1 MRRALITRRIRSKPR
16 PPQTRRPRL
25 MQRRTRANKNPGVR
39 GHREARVRDRRDD
52 QARSSGDR
60 RGRESRAGS
69 NDENGLPAG
78 GRRTVR
84 GRETSGGGD
93 HPRAGRGGAD
103 DHHHVALQHRSGGAP
118 VGQSLDLSAAVSPEG
133 AWTVTQVTRRARA
146 VVEGGLL
153 PLWVRGE
160 ISGFKA
166 WQSGHWYFALRD
178 RSAQIRCV
186 MFQKD
191 NRRLPAPPQDGMQV
205 FLFARPTVW
214 EEKGE
219 FRLTVVDL
227 LSTEAGGLW
236 QLAFEKAKA
245 ALAKDGL
252 LDPARKRALPR
263 YPLRIAVVTSPDGA
277 ALRDIIAVTARRWP
291 VAELLVLPTR
301 VQGEGAEQE
310 ICAALALLCRV
321 EGLDVA
327 IIGRGGGS
335 REDLWT
341 FNHERVARAV
351 AALPV
356 PVISAVGHETDV
368 TLCDLVADLRAPTPS
383 AAAEAATPDRDDVL
397 VELAHLGARLARGLA
412 GRSGRVAE
420 RLDRTF
426 DRLTGTLERRLERL
440 REARARLTAAEAQ
453 VKQVLSDQAG
463 HLKVEDFDG

>member
-1 MRRALITRRIRSKPR
+1 M
-16 PPQTRRPRL
+16 
-25 MQRRTRANKNPGVR
+25 
-39 GHREARVRDRRDD
+39 
-52 QARSSGDR
+52 
-60 RGRESRAGS
+60 
-69 NDENGLPAG
+69 
-78 GRRTVR
+78 
-84 GRETSGGGD
+84 
-93 HPRAGRGGAD
+93 
-103 DHHHVALQHRSGGAP
+103 
-118 VGQSLDLSAAVSPEG
+118 GQSLDLFAAVSPES
-133 AWTVTQVTRRARA
+133 AWTVTQLTRRARA
-146 VVEGGLL
+146 VVEAGLL

-214 EEKGE
+214 EDKGE

-236 QLAFEKAKA
+236 QLAFEKTKA

-252 LDPARKRALPR
+252 LDPARKRPLPP
-263 YPLRIAVVTSPDGA
+263 YPLRIGIVTSPDGA
-277 ALRDIIAVTARRWP
+277 ALQDIIAVTGRRWP

-321 EGLDVA
+321 EGLDLA

-368 TLCDLVADLRAPTPS
+368 TLCDLVADVRAATPS
-383 AAAEAATPDRDDVL
+383 AAAEAATPDRADVL
-397 VELAHLGARLARGLA
+397 VELAHLGTRLARGLA

-426 DRLTGTLERRLERL
+426 DRLTSTLERRLERHRHELSGLAGRLDALSPLKILERGYALARDEEGRVLKRVVQFPSGL
-440 REARARLTAAEAQ
+440 RFRLRVTDGEVAARAGE
-453 VKQVLSDQAG
+453 S
-463 HLKVEDFDG
+463 